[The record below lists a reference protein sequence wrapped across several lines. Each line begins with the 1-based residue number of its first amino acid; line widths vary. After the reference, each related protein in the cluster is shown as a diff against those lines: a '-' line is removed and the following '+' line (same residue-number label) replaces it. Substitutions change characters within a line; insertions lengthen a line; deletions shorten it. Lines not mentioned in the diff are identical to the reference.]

1 MHWEGM
7 DVCCTNPGPDDAG
20 DFDEGNAGWYFRS
33 LHLEWPRHGL
43 SPMLAAEQHLAQQSG
58 VCPTAAVFERS
69 GMFKLH
75 RPKRLECQVAHPL
88 VCNLQQAYRVIFEGS
103 EAARA
108 GPSGRLQVLGLSKAV
123 RLQRRLATPFQE
135 DVPPNP
141 NNATS
146 SEHGGMVV

>member
-43 SPMLAAEQHLAQQSG
+43 SPMLAAEQ
-58 VCPTAAVFERS
+58 
-69 GMFKLH
+69 
-75 RPKRLECQVAHPL
+75 
-88 VCNLQQAYRVIFEGS
+88 
-103 EAARA
+103 ARA

-146 SEHGGMVV
+146 SEHAGMVV